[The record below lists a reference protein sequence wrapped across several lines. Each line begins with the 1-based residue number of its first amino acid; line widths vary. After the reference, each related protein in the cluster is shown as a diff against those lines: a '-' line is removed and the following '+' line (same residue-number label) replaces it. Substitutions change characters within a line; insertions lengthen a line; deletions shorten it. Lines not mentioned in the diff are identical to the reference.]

1 MVDVDNFKNVNDT
14 FGHTVGDDLL
24 KGIAGTLKHR
34 IRHTDTLA
42 RVGGDEFAVLLPQT
56 NAEQAKA
63 VASDFVK
70 ALDKHTAVLADQSI
84 HITASLGVALF
95 ENFSD
100 LEVLEHADVAM
111 YGAKQEG
118 RNRFVVYK
126 PLLGER
132 DRGTPW
138 YSEADRMRQAL
149 EKNQYVLYC
158 QPILNLETNEISQYE
173 LLLRLLDAEGCNPLT
188 PNAFLYIAERLGL
201 IPAID
206 LWVVRKAIAL
216 IAAYKCGGQRVALNV
231 NLSGKSIADP
241 KLAGFIE
248 NALVEG
254 GIDPAYLVFEI
265 TETAAVANLPQ
276 ARVSHPFI
284 TSRISPLITSRLTAS
299 SSAGSA

>member
-1 MVDVDNFKNVNDT
+1 
-14 FGHTVGDDLL
+14 
-24 KGIAGTLKHR
+24 
-34 IRHTDTLA
+34 
-42 RVGGDEFAVLLPQT
+42 
-56 NAEQAKA
+56 
-63 VASDFVK
+63 
-70 ALDKHTAVLADQSI
+70 
-84 HITASLGVALF
+84 
-95 ENFSD
+95 
-100 LEVLEHADVAM
+100 
-111 YGAKQEG
+111 
-118 RNRFVVYK
+118 
-126 PLLGER
+126 
-132 DRGTPW
+132 
-138 YSEADRMRQAL
+138 
-149 EKNQYVLYC
+149 
-158 QPILNLETNEISQYE
+158 
-173 LLLRLLDAEGCNPLT
+173 
-188 PNAFLYIAERLGL
+188 L